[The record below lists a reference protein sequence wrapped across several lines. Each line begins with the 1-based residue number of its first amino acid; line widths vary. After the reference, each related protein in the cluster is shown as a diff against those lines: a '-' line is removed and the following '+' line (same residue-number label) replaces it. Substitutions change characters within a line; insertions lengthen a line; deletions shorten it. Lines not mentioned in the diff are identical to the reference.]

1 MGILAFLCAAGTLYG
16 VLLDANKEKKPDSVP
31 QDKLPTKIMGHV
43 NGGFT
48 NEKTAGMPE
57 GGHVNGGFTNEKTAG
72 IPEGGHVN
80 GGLAYGSPPNGDC
93 KIAAFSK
100 DVDAVNLTAMVT
112 GNGEGGMVNGQNSEA
127 GGKLAK
133 RTAVNVD
140 VPSGTRRSSAGDSE
154 LGLSIVPQI
163 S

>member
-1 MGILAFLCAAGTLYG
+1 MGILALLCAAGTLYG

-48 NEKTAGMPE
+48 NEKTAGMPD

-72 IPEGGHVN
+72 MPEGHVN

-112 GNGEGGMVNGQNSEA
+112 GNGDGGMVNGQNGEA
-127 GGKLAK
+127 GGKIAK
-133 RTAVNVD
+133 GTAVTAD
-140 VPSGTRRSSAGDSE
+140 IPSGTHLASAGESE

>member
-31 QDKLPTKIMGHV
+31 QDKLPTKIM
-43 NGGFT
+43 
-48 NEKTAGMPE
+48 
-57 GGHVNGGFTNEKTAG
+57 GHVNGGFTNEKTAG

-133 RTAVNVD
+133 GTAVNVD